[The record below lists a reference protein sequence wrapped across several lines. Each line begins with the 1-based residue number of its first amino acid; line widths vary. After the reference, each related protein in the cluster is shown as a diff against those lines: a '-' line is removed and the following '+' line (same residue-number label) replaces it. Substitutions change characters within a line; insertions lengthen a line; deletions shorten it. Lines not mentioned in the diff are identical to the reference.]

1 MELYETEEQQV
12 EALKK
17 WVKAYGPSIGFGA
30 VLGLSLFAGWRWYSD
45 KILQEQRATSA
56 QYESTIET
64 LNKDDSETNVIQL
77 AQQFQEEHKDSS
89 YSVFAAFLA
98 AKKAIERGN
107 LVDAQKQLEFAI
119 SKAQDPS
126 IKAIATIRLARV
138 QIALSDL
145 EKAAATLSQPLPDAF
160 KGTVSELKGDIY
172 VKQGKLEQAKTSYQ
186 AAIDNGEVTNTS
198 FLQNKLDNLALAE

>member
-107 LVDAQKQLEFAI
+107 LVDAQKQLEFAL

-145 EKAAATLSQPLPDAF
+145 EKATATLSQPLPDAF